1 MVSYPQ
7 GSGGTW
13 FAHLLDCMVNNNQ
26 FHESRTNWHGAKPV
40 RNPRVKILVNHELE
54 NPDFNLSGSCL
65 YNFWCYYY
73 VKRFVYDLGGPRP
86 VRNANNKIVRMV
98 DSPYHRT
105 PTPRES
111 FEWMFL
117 QARFIAQYNQRNQ
130 YNLDWQDL
138 IWRPGTF
145 YHRVVSVLEQRQIPY
160 EYDYGFFLEARN
172 SYIRSVRDLKRSD
185 LNTNHQHYQLWEL
198 AYIDGVLDRA
208 PGFDYFDA
216 WGTDRMHD
224 WVQPFR
230 SQVLEDTKALYLQI

>member
-1 MVSYPQ
+1 M
-7 GSGGTW
+7 
-13 FAHLLDCMVNNNQ
+13 
-26 FHESRTNWHGAKPV
+26 
-40 RNPRVKILVNHELE
+40 
-54 NPDFNLSGSCL
+54 
-65 YNFWCYYY
+65 
-73 VKRFVYDLGGPRP
+73 
-86 VRNANNKIVRMV
+86 RNANNKIVRMV